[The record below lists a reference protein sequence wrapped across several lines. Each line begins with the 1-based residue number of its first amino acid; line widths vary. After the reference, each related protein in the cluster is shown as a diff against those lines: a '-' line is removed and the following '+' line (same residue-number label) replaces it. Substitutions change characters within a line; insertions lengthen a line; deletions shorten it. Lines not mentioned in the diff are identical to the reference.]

1 MALLDAMAAR
11 PAAAGSKQEPS
22 PTYDPA
28 YPPQL
33 TTTSAPEDDAL
44 PSYEDALAENI
55 SPIEG
60 PRRDYSSVTDANATS
75 MGEDAPQYSQ
85 SS

>member
-1 MALLDAMAAR
+1 MLAR
-11 PAAAGSKQEPS
+11 PAAAGPNQEPS
-22 PTYDPA
+22 PQYDPA

-33 TTTSAPEDDAL
+33 TPTSVPEIDAL

-60 PRRDYSSVTDANATS
+60 LCRDYFGSTDVNAS
-75 MGEDAPQYSQ
+75 PIAEEAPQYTRHA
-85 SS
+85 